1 MNFLIIGLG
10 SMGKRRIRCL
20 QALGYKNDEISGWDI
35 REDRRSET
43 QSLHRIK
50 IENDFSKISPKKYDC
65 MIISVPPDHHN
76 QYIKYAIEHKIPAFV
91 EASVILEGLKN
102 LDNFAK
108 QRGVLIA
115 PSCTLLFHSA
125 ILDIKKLVQ
134 TGEYG
139 KITNFSYHC
148 GQYLPDWHPWEKI
161 KDYYV
166 SQKSTGGAREIV
178 PFELTW
184 IVDLFGIPTRIV
196 GLYGK
201 TLEMGVDIDDTY
213 VFSMEFDNFFG
224 NMTIDVVA
232 RYATRSLILN
242 LERGQITW
250 NWDEKKIRL
259 YDAEKQRW
267 IIFDEP
273 RSQAVEGYNKNI
285 SDDMY
290 IRELKAFV
298 DSVKYDEGFP
308 NTLEKDIQV
317 LQLLHRVE
325 GEP

>member
-20 QALGYKNDEISGWDI
+20 QALGYKSDGISGWDI
-35 REDRRSET
+35 RDDRRSET
-43 QSLHRIK
+43 QSLHGIK
-50 IENDFSKISPKKYDC
+50 IENDFSKVSPKKFDC
-65 MIISVPPDHHN
+65 IIISVPPDHHN

-91 EASVILEGLKN
+91 EASVIIEGLQD

-108 QRGVLIA
+108 QSDVLVA
-115 PSCTLLFHSA
+115 PSCTLLFHSS
-125 ILDIKKLVQ
+125 IQDIRKIVQ
-134 TGEYG
+134 NGEYG
-139 KITNFSYHC
+139 KVTNFSYHC

-161 KDYYV
+161 QDYYV

-184 IVDLFGIPTRIV
+184 IVDLFGIPRRIV

-201 TLEMGVDIDDTY
+201 TMELGVDIDDTY

-250 NWDEKKIRL
+250 NWDERKIRL
-259 YDAEKQRW
+259 YDAEKQQW
-267 IIFDEP
+267 IVLDEP
-273 RSQAVEGYNKNI
+273 QSQPVQGYNKNI

-290 IRELKAFV
+290 ISELNAFI
-298 DSVKYDEGFP
+298 DAVKHNGGFP
-308 NTLEKDIQV
+308 NTLEKDIQI
-317 LQLLHRVE
+317 LHLLHRLE
-325 GEP
+325 GEL

>member
-20 QALGYKNDEISGWDI
+20 QALGYKSDEISGWDV
-35 REDRRSET
+35 RKDRRDEIKA
-43 QSLHRIK
+43 LHSIK
-50 IENDFSKISPKKYDC
+50 IENGFSKVSSKKFDC
-65 MIISVPPDHHN
+65 IIISVPPDYHN
-76 QYIKYAIEHKIPAFV
+76 QYIKYAIDHKIPAFV
-91 EASVILEGLKN
+91 EASVILEGLQD

-108 QRGVLIA
+108 QSGVLVA
-115 PSCTLLFHSA
+115 PSCTLQFHSA
-125 ILDIKKLVQ
+125 IQDIRKLVQ
-134 TGEYG
+134 NGEYG
-139 KITNFSYHC
+139 KVTNFSYHC

-161 KDYYV
+161 QDYYV

-184 IVDLFGIPTRIV
+184 IVDLFGIPRRIV

-224 NMTIDVVA
+224 NMTIDVVS

-242 LERGQITW
+242 LEKAQITW

-273 RSQAVEGYNKNI
+273 QSQVVAGYNKNI

-298 DSVKYDEGFP
+298 DSVKYNAGFP

>member
-20 QALGYKNDEISGWDI
+20 QALGYKNDEISGWDV
-35 REDRRSET
+35 RKDRRDEIKA
-43 QSLHRIK
+43 LHGIK
-50 IENDFSKISPKKYDC
+50 IENDFSKVSPKEFDC
-65 MIISVPPDHHN
+65 IIISVPPDHHN
-76 QYIKYAIEHKIPAFV
+76 QYIKYAIDHKIPAFV
-91 EASVILEGLKN
+91 EASVILEGLQD

-108 QRGVLIA
+108 QSGVLVA

-125 ILDIKKLVQ
+125 IQDIRKLVQ
-134 TGEYG
+134 NGEYG
-139 KITNFSYHC
+139 KVTNFSYHC

-161 KDYYV
+161 QDYYV

-184 IVDLFGIPTRIV
+184 IVDLFGIPRRIV

-224 NMTIDVVA
+224 NMAIDVVA

-242 LERGQITW
+242 LEKAQITW
-250 NWDEKKIRL
+250 NWDEKRIRL

-273 RSQAVEGYNKNI
+273 QSQAVEGYNKNI

-290 IRELKAFV
+290 IRELKAFI
-298 DSVKYDEGFP
+298 DTVKHNREFP

-325 GEP
+325 GKS